1 MKSLNIDTVNFKR
14 LLINGKEFYSTTGRT
29 ILNTLFLGDEVITL
43 TSSDFVNGIYETNR
57 TDLEDPIR
65 KYTIST
71 TDAIVNITVTKV
83 DNIHFTINSVLDK
96 LYKVDYISI
105 GTVPYIIKYRDYAA
119 GVWTYTLDRTISTN
133 YTTVVPVYT
142 IGAYDKDDAYL
153 TPSLIK
159 VDTNVKVYYKDV
171 YTNDDSIRYL
181 KLYDN
186 VSYGSKVT
194 DGMVGEFDFD
204 GSLINNVN
212 SVLATGVGAFSYQSA
227 RTGKGTSLKSGT
239 TAMINLGNLHQ
250 SSNVMTFSAW
260 ILKNTVTSTTLFS
273 VGNYNVIMSTNG
285 YITIT
290 TKNSDNYT
298 LSSSVFS
305 SGWHHL
311 TVVCDPT
318 SSNGYGDIYI
328 DGIKMTPTKTGT
340 RATSVTIAN
349 NPILLFGDATVTS
362 HNVGNIDEIK
372 IFNRALTE
380 LEVYQLYT
388 STSQTYVDNIKID
401 LFTQRNINKLTNIEW
416 ETLSNDYKISVENTK
431 IVSDGSIIIDNQV
444 VELDTS
450 IIEITS
456 I

>member
-14 LLINGKEFYSTTGRT
+14 LLINGKEFYSTNGRT

-83 DNIHFTINSVLDK
+83 DNIHFTITSALDK

-105 GTVPYIIKYRDYAA
+105 GTVPYSIKYRDFAG
-119 GVWTYTLDRTISTN
+119 GVWTYTLDRTISTV

-142 IGAYDKDDAYL
+142 LGAFDKDDAYL

-181 KLYDN
+181 KLYTNKTIDGCVGDYVGLYN
-186 VSYGSKVT
+186 RVSKLT
-194 DGMVGEFDFD
+194 
-204 GSLINNVN
+204 
-212 SVLATGVGAFSYQSA
+212 ATG
-227 RTGKGTSLKSGT
+227 TGNYTVSGMNINSGT
-239 TAMINLGNLHQ
+239 TGVVTLGNLHG
-250 SSNVMTFSAW
+250 SSNVVTVSAYITW
-260 ILKNTVTSTTLFS
+260 NGKNSTIPISLGS
-273 VGNYNVIMSTNG
+273 LMSLGLYSGNIGLNSYNGGDLYGISSSGFANTTKHIVAVFDPSSTNG
-285 YITIT
+285 YG
-290 TKNSDNYT
+290 T
-298 LSSSVFS
+298 LYVD
-305 SGWHHL
+305 GVKQTL
-311 TVVCDPT
+311 TQKV
-318 SSNGYGDIYI
+318 
-328 DGIKMTPTKTGT
+328 GT
-340 RATSVTIAN
+340 RTARNISNSIIT
-349 NPILLFGDATVTS
+349 LFPTGYTDF
-362 HNVGNIDEIK
+362 GNISTIK
-372 IFNRALTE
+372 VFNRAVTDE
-380 LEVYQLYT
+380 EAYQLYNGNGIPDT
-388 STSQTYVDNIKID
+388 VKLD
-401 LFTQRNINKLTNIEW
+401 LFTQRNINKLTNIGW
-416 ETLSNDYKISVENTK
+416 STLSNDYKISVENTK